1 MILIKESKCTL
12 IIYIYMYIHVYNF
25 MLGLYYQVVRPTEPM
40 H

>member
-12 IIYIYMYIHVYNF
+12 IIYIYIHVYNF